1 MKLVLFNNQSDARV
15 VDKRILTRLTIKGT
29 LKKATSITDPVIQIS
44 NINDMDAVRGTNY
57 MYIEEFNRYYY
68 ITSIVSV
75 ANNLW
80 EIAGHVDVL
89 MSFKDEILEQE
100 AIILRNQYNYNTEL
114 YDGRIV
120 TEQKRYYQYLAYPN
134 KFDQLQMY
142 LAIAG
147 N

>member
-1 MKLVLFNNQSDARV
+1 MRIVLYDNQSDAKV
-15 VDKRILTRLTIKGT
+15 VDKVISPMQMFKGT
-29 LKKATSITDPVIQIS
+29 LKKATSITDPIIQLS
-44 NINDMDAVRGTNY
+44 DINHAVKWTNY

-75 ANNLW
+75 AKNLW

-89 MSFKDEILEQE
+89 MSFKDEIREQE
-100 AIILRNQYNYNTEL
+100 AIILRNQYNYNSEL

-134 KFDQLQMY
+134 KFDQLQLY